1 MFFEL
6 KILMEDIMFNFFKGV
21 KNIWKE
27 KAKKRSQE
35 NKKFIKQIKR
45 LKASRENWKKSAIKY
60 KQLNEN
66 LNKELKKN

>member
-35 NKKFIKQIKR
+35 NKKLIKQIKR